1 MKNYSFVVVRQQ
13 RVNWTAKVFF
23 TWWQDAFT
31 SWCNYDKISNLCC
44 FVVLKYGRQLS
55 SCEKI
60 LACLTVLR
68 LWRHQRLTDLPNRF
82 LAGCMFMQRNKLS
95 VGGHKRSAERQKP
108 LDAKFMWTRRIFSII
123 SAYIRH
129 FGCCIYFTKY
139 VKVESQCFYVL
150 SYRTS

>member
-44 FVVLKYGRQLS
+44 FVVLKYSRQLS
-55 SCEKI
+55 SWEKI

-68 LWRHQRLTDLPNRF
+68 LWRHQRLTNLPNRF
-82 LAGCMFMQRNKLS
+82 IADCMFIHRNKLS
-95 VGGHKRSAERQKP
+95 VRGDERSVEMQKP
-108 LDAKFMWTRRIFSII
+108 FDAKFMWTRPCTFGNLVWYNHVKKNPIYII
-123 SAYIRH
+123 TAVDEIACR
-129 FGCCIYFTKY
+129 K
-139 VKVESQCFYVL
+139 K
-150 SYRTS
+150 R